1 MKTMLS
7 LSALA
12 VSAMTLV
19 LAASAQAQ
27 TPTAPTPAPAPPQT
41 SAAGSL
47 PAAPARIGVSI
58 PALSA
63 WLTAQGA
70 TVAPEASEE
79 GRRYLRV
86 TTNGLPW
93 LLFLQSCEG
102 DVCSDLQFSAAA
114 SDPSI
119 TLDKVNA
126 WNRDRRFVKA
136 IYETADATDPA
147 SAVAQ
152 FDVLVGAGGPEQLA
166 DHLAVWRALLV
177 DFVRT
182 LMPAPAVAP
191 ATPPAGG

>member
-1 MKTMLS
+1 MKTKLS
-7 LSALA
+7 LSALTA
-12 VSAMTLV
+12 ALV
-19 LAASAQAQ
+19 LAGAAQAQ
-27 TPTAPTPAPAPPQT
+27 TASPAPAQPQ
-41 SAAGSL
+41 AA
-47 PAAPARIGVSI
+47 PAPARIGIPV

-166 DHLAVWRALLV
+166 DHHAVWRALLV